1 MGLSLGPGQKL
12 SWGYLG
18 LRTRFNLHLGPDP
31 GLGLE
36 SHWGG
41 GVVFGDCL
49 TGSLTGGPAL
59 SVPSIPGSIAHL
71 TGA

>member
-41 GVVFGDCL
+41 GVK
-49 TGSLTGGPAL
+49 SLVTASL
-59 SVPSIPGSIAHL
+59 APSREAQHSQFHPSQVL
-71 TGA
+71 LPT